1 MVIYDYDIP
10 GYDIWHMMFDET
22 VLEQNYGHVDRVN
35 DSIIAANCFIEEKRC
50 LQKTIFDG

>member
-35 DSIIAANCFIEEKRC
+35 DSIIAANCFMEEKRC